1 MSVALESASR
11 LSALKSKIDTATG
24 VSSSTLSEAVDNAIE
39 KGNVQTEEKTVTPTA
54 SVQEVTPES
63 GKYLSKVTVNAVP
76 TQTKTV
82 TPTENDQTV
91 TPDSGKFLSSVLVK
105 AAAASGKTV
114 HKGVRYVDSYGIS
127 SLFVGVNLNED
138 DVFFMTQFGNDS
150 PIPTSEGAYTR
161 VVMRYDNGR
170 QITGYFDATP
180 DGSVSYPVWK
190 TSETDPYY
198 NVTYNGQYVN
208 LKFDLSFGHTVHWV
222 LIQ

>member
-54 SVQEVTPES
+54 KAQTVTPAS

-82 TPTENDQTV
+82 TPTESDQTV

-114 HKGVRYVDSYGIS
+114 RTGTYYVSDYSTS
-127 SLFVGVNLNED
+127 SLYLGIDLNED
-138 DVFFMTQFGNDS
+138 DVFFMTQFGSES
-150 PIPTSEGAYTR
+150 PLPESEGAYTR
-161 VVMRYDNGR
+161 VVMRYANGS
-170 QITGYFDATP
+170 QITGYYDATP

-208 LKFDLSFGHTVHWV
+208 LKFGLSFGHTVHWV